1 MACVLGIAPAAA
13 PKAPASHAVA
23 TGFALPGDLAWS
35 PDGRLYTTRPSG
47 RRDRRGRLV
56 RAGLYRFT
64 ITATA
69 RRYHRTA
76 RGTVRVIRAR

>member
-1 MACVLGIAPAAA
+1 
-13 PKAPASHAVA
+13 
-23 TGFALPGDLAWS
+23 
-35 PDGRLYTTRPSG
+35 
-47 RRDRRGRLV
+47 LV